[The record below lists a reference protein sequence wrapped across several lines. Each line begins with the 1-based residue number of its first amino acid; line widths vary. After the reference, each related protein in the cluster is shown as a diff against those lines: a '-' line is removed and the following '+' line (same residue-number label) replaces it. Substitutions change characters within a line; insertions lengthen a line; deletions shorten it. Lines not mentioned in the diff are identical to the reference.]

1 MADLPAPDGPSP
13 VTAPLS
19 LRPLTLSRCLPRHL
33 DSLVVRRT
41 LGERERG
48 VLSHCLAVSL
58 HSLVVRRTLGE
69 REREGRSHCLAAS
82 LDSLM
87 VRSTLGERERGG
99 RSHCLAAS
107 LDSLVV
113 RCTLGERER
122 GGRSHCLA
130 VSLSVSMA
138 FFFCVPSYS
147 LGFTILGEIFAYV
160 TAFQSNHRGSHI
172 PSSWVGACWMYFC
185 CHRSP
190 V

>member
-19 LRPLTLSRCLPRHL
+19 LRPLTLSRCLPRRL

-69 REREGRSHCLAAS
+69 RERG
-82 LDSLM
+82 D
-87 VRSTLGERERGG
+87 
-99 RSHCLAAS
+99 
-107 LDSLVV
+107 
-113 RCTLGERER
+113 
-122 GGRSHCLA
+122 RSHCLA
-130 VSLSVSMA
+130 VSLD
-138 FFFCVPSYS
+138 S
-147 LGFTILGEIFAYV
+147 LVVRRTLGERERGDRLHCLAVSLDSLVPLESGREGFAHTASPSPSPSRQPSSSVFPALWDSPFWVRFLPV
-160 TAFQSNHRGSHI
+160 TAFQSNHRCSHI